1 MDMMRIIENL
11 PCAWRRLRSDRRG
24 NVAIIFGLAIL
35 PIFGAV
41 GAAVDYS
48 AANSSRTE
56 MQASADDSALAVAKE
71 VRKLTSSQIEQK
83 GSDYFNANFRRPNT
97 QIKEVHTVYDPAKS
111 TVTVTASGTVKTAF
125 MQLVH
130 VSQMPIGARA
140 VAIAANDG
148 MGCVLS
154 LNPTVSSA
162 TSISGTANVSL
173 KGCDL
178 YDNSNNTSALTAGG
192 SGHLSARYVGV
203 VGGVSGKAAITT
215 KEGLDTGISPIPDPY
230 ADTNFPP
237 LPAKCDY
244 TNHTVKKGDPPYG
257 PPKNVFCKGLSV
269 NAGATMTLN
278 PGIYYIDRGSFTVNG
293 GATVTGTGVTIVF
306 TSSTGSDYASVS
318 INGGATINLTA
329 PTDGP
334 TAGIVFFGDR
344 KAPAGTVFKFEGGAT
359 QVFGGA
365 LYLPKGDV
373 SFAGGSD
380 TTTGCTKLIG
390 NTIKFTGD
398 TNFALDCS
406 GLGTKAIG
414 TTVARLLQ

>member
-1 MDMMRIIENL
+1 MIAML
-11 PCAWRRLRSDRRG
+11 FRRLAVDCNG
-24 NVAIIFGLAIL
+24 NVAVVFGLATI
-35 PIFGAV
+35 PIFAAV

-56 MQASADDSALAVAKE
+56 MQAAADESALAVAKE
-71 VRKLTSSQIEQK
+71 AYRLSANQISQK
-83 GSDYFNANFRRPNT
+83 GSDYFYANFHRSNT
-97 QIKEVHTVYDPAKS
+97 KVGQVTSTYDPSKS
-111 TVTVTASGTVKTAF
+111 TVTVTANGTVKSAF
-125 MQLVH
+125 MQLLH

-154 LNPTVSSA
+154 LSGMASSA
-162 TSISGTANVSL
+162 TSISGTAEVQL

-178 YDNSNNTSALTAGG
+178 YDNSKDTSALTASG
-192 SGHLSARYVGV
+192 SGHLSARFVGV

-215 KEGLDTGISPIPDPY
+215 KEGLATGISPIPDPY
-230 ADTNFPP
+230 ADASFPSFSG
-237 LPAKCDY
+237 CDY
-244 TNHTVKKGDPPYG
+244 HNYTVKNDTTLSA
-257 PPKNVFCKGLSV
+257 PKVFCNGLSV
-269 NAGATMTLN
+269 NAGATLTLN

-293 GATVTGTGVTIVF
+293 GATVKGTSVTIVF
-306 TSSTGSDYASVS
+306 TSSTGSSYATAS
-318 INGGATINLTA
+318 INGGANINLTA
-329 PTDGP
+329 PTSGP

-365 LYLPKGDV
+365 LYFPKGDV

-406 GLGTKAIG
+406 GFGTKAIG
-414 TTVARLLQ
+414 ATVARLLQ

>member
-11 PCAWRRLRSDRRG
+11 SRTWRRLRSDRRG

-56 MQASADDSALAVAKE
+56 MQTAADDSALAVAKE

-83 GSDYFNANFRRPNT
+83 GSDYFNADFHRSNT
-97 QIKEVHTVYDPAKS
+97 KITQVKTVYDPAKS

-148 MGCVLS
+148 LGCVLS

-162 TSISGTANVSL
+162 TSISGTANINL

-178 YDNSNNTSALTAGG
+178 YDNSNNTSALTASG
-192 SGHLSARYVGV
+192 SGKLSARYVGV
-203 VGGVSGKAAITT
+203 VGGVSGKAAMTT
-215 KEGLDTGISPIPDPY
+215 KDGLDTGISPIADPY
-230 ADTNFPP
+230 ADTTFP
-237 LPAKCDY
+237 AFSGCDY
-244 TNHTVKKGDPPYG
+244 HNYTVKSDTTLSA
-257 PPKNVFCKGLSV
+257 PKVFCNGLSV
-269 NAGATMTLN
+269 NAGATLTLN
-278 PGIYYIDRGSFTVNG
+278 PGIYYIDRGSFSVNG
-293 GATVTGTGVTIVF
+293 GGTVKGTGVTIVF
-306 TSSTGSDYASVS
+306 TSSTGSNYATAS
-318 INGGATINLTA
+318 INGGANINLTA
-329 PTDGP
+329 PTSGP

-344 KAPAGTVFKFEGGAT
+344 KAPVGTVFKFEGGAT

-373 SFAGGSD
+373 SFAGGAD

-406 GLGTKAIG
+406 GLGTKPIG
-414 TTVARLLQ
+414 TTLARLLQ

>member
-1 MDMMRIIENL
+1 MDMMQITENL
-11 PCAWRRLRSDRRG
+11 SCAWRRLRSDRRG
-24 NVAIIFGLAIL
+24 NVAIIFGLAVV

-56 MQASADDSALAVAKE
+56 MQAAADESALAVAKE
-71 VRKLTSSQIEQK
+71 VRKLTSSLIEQK
-83 GSDYFNANFRRPNT
+83 GSDYFNANFRRYNT

-154 LNPTVSSA
+154 LNATASSA
-162 TSISGTANVSL
+162 TSISGTANVNL

-203 VGGVSGKAAITT
+203 VGGVTGKAAITT
-215 KEGLDTGISPIPDPY
+215 KEGLDTGISPIADPY
-230 ADTNFPP
+230 AEVSFPP
-237 LPAKCDY
+237 FSGCNY
-244 TNHTVKKGDPPYG
+244 TNHTVKNVETYSAPT
-257 PPKNVFCKGLSV
+257 VFCKGLSV
-269 NAGATMTLN
+269 NAGATLTLN
-278 PGIYYIDRGSFTVNG
+278 PGIYYIDRGSFSVNG
-293 GATVTGTGVTIVF
+293 GATVKGTGVTIVF
-306 TSSTGSDYASVS
+306 TSSTGSNYATAS
-318 INGGATINLTA
+318 INGGANVNLTA
-329 PTDGP
+329 PSSGP

-359 QVFGGA
+359 QVFMGA

-414 TTVARLLQ
+414 ATGLLR